1 MQDTNA
7 MVFASLRMVAAYG
20 AIADLTRT
28 AGQLKRS
35 ALPGAIGIQVLGTQ
49 SADRSAGRHVRNV
62 VCDVVESAQHTIKET
77 EMSTKIAFSL

>member
-35 ALPGAIGIQVLGTQ
+35 ALLGAIGIQVEGNQ
-49 SADRSAGRHVRNV
+49 SADRSAGRHVRDV
-62 VCDVVESAQHTIKET
+62 VCDVVERAQHNYKET
-77 EMSTKIAFSL
+77 EIRVL